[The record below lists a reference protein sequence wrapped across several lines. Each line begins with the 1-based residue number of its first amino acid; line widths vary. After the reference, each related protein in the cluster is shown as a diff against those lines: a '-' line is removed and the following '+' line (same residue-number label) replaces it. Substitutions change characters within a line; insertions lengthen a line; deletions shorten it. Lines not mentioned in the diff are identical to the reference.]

1 MIVLFNFLLG
11 LTITL
16 FILKSLFSFIYF
28 QKINNLEK
36 TGINESNYTA
46 VQPILSGD
54 TRLEE
59 DLTANLKNTENM
71 KFIWLVD
78 KSDSTAIKTVEK
90 ILKKENYSDRV
101 EVYELDDVPQEVNPK
116 IFKLAQIVDKIKTE
130 YTVILDDDSVM
141 DRKRLDELS
150 IYEKDKSEWIATGIP
165 FNSNISGFYSKLI
178 SAFINSNSIFSYF
191 SMSFLK
197 ENRTINGMFYILRT
211 DILKKY
217 NAFEEIKY
225 WLCDDLALATYL
237 LSKKVKIIQSTIFC
251 NVRNTVPDFR
261 KYLLLMKRWL
271 LFGNVYMKNAFSVNF
286 LFMILFPTI
295 LPTMLLFLSF
305 YLGINYLLTVFY
317 LFISKVVLFYVI
329 RLSIYRVKREEKEKK
344 SEKTVFMTLL
354 FQITQL
360 LYELIS
366 EFILPFML
374 LYTLL
379 TPPVIIWRNKKI
391 RVKDGK
397 IHYEL

>member
-11 LTITL
+11 LTVTL
-16 FILKSLFSFIYF
+16 FILKSFFSFIYF
-28 QKINNLEK
+28 QKINKLEK
-36 TGINESNYTA
+36 TGINERSYTA

-90 ILKKENYSDRV
+90 ILEKENYSDRV
-101 EVYELDDVPQEVNPK
+101 EVYKLDDVPQEVNPK

-130 YTVILDDDSVM
+130 YTIIIDDDSVM
-141 DRKRLDELS
+141 DRKRLEELS

-217 NAFEEIKY
+217 SAFEEIKY

-237 LSKKVKIIQSTIFC
+237 LSKNVKIIQSTIFC
-251 NVRNTVPDFR
+251 NVRNTVPNFR
-261 KYLLLMKRWL
+261 KYILLMKRWL
-271 LFGNVYMKNAFSVNF
+271 LFSNVYMKNAFSIKF
-286 LFMILFPTI
+286 LFIIL
-295 LPTMLLFLSF
+295 LPVFLPAILLFLSF
-305 YLGINYLLTVFY
+305 YFGINHFIMIIVLFVGKVGLFHIVR
-317 LFISKVVLFYVI
+317 LFIYQSEI
-329 RLSIYRVKREEKEKK
+329 QKK
-344 SEKTVFMTLL
+344 GNFFHKADELP
-354 FQITQL
+354 
-360 LYELIS
+360 YELAS
-366 EFILPFML
+366 EFLLPFIL
-374 LYTLL
+374 VYTLL

-397 IHYEL
+397 IHYEV

>member
-1 MIVLFNFLLG
+1 MILLFNFLLG
-11 LTITL
+11 LTVTL
-16 FILKSLFSFIYF
+16 FVLKSLFSFIYF

-46 VQPILSGD
+46 VQSILSGD

-59 DLTANLKNTENM
+59 DLTANLKNTEDM
-71 KFIWLVD
+71 KFIWLLD

-90 ILKKENYSDRV
+90 ILEKENYSDRV
-101 EVYELDDVPQEVNPK
+101 EVYKLDDVPQEVNPK

-130 YTVILDDDSVM
+130 YTIIIDDDSVM
-141 DRKRLDELS
+141 DRKRLEELS

-211 DILKKY
+211 DILKRY

-237 LSKKVKIIQSTIFC
+237 LSKNVRIIQSTIFC
-251 NVRNTVPDFR
+251 NVRNTVPDLK
-261 KYLLLMKRWL
+261 KYILLMKRWL
-271 LFGNVYMKNAFSVNF
+271 LFGNVYMKNVFSVNF
-286 LFMILFPTI
+286 LFIILLPTI

-305 YLGINYLLTVFY
+305 YLGINYLLTVLY

>member
-36 TGINESNYTA
+36 TEINESNYTA

-59 DLTANLKNTENM
+59 DLTANLKNTEDM

-90 ILKKENYSDRV
+90 ILKNENYSDRV

-237 LSKKVKIIQSTIFC
+237 LSKKVKIIQTTVFC

-261 KYLLLMKRWL
+261 KYILLMKRWL
-271 LFGNVYMKNAFSVNF
+271 LFGNVYMKNVFSVNF
-286 LFMILFPTI
+286 LFMILLPTI

-329 RLSIYRVKREEKEKK
+329 RLSIYRVKREEKEKN

-354 FQITQL
+354 LQIAQL
-360 LYELIS
+360 LYELMS

>member
-11 LTITL
+11 LTVTL
-16 FILKSLFSFIYF
+16 FILKSFFSFIYF
-28 QKINNLEK
+28 QKINKLEK
-36 TGINESNYTA
+36 TGINERSYTA

-90 ILKKENYSDRV
+90 ILEKENYSDRV
-101 EVYELDDVPQEVNPK
+101 EVYKLDDVPQEVNPK

-211 DILKKY
+211 DILKRY

-261 KYLLLMKRWL
+261 KYVLLMKRWL
-271 LFGNVYMKNAFSVNF
+271 LFGNVYMKNAFSIKF
-286 LFMILFPTI
+286 LFMILLPTI

-305 YLGINYLLTVFY
+305 CLGISYLLTVFY
-317 LFISKVVLFYVI
+317 LFMSKVILFYVI
-329 RLSIYRVKREEKEKK
+329 RLSIYRVKREEKGKN
-344 SEKTVFMTLL
+344 FGMTLL
-354 FQITQL
+354 LQITQL

-366 EFILPFML
+366 EFMLPFML

>member
-36 TGINESNYTA
+36 TEINESNYTA

-90 ILKKENYSDRV
+90 ILKNENYSHRV

-165 FNSNISGFYSKLI
+165 FNNNISGFYSKLI

-237 LSKKVKIIQSTIFC
+237 LSKKVKIIQTTVFC
-251 NVRNTVPDFR
+251 NVRNTVPDLK
-261 KYLLLMKRWL
+261 KYILLMKRWL

-286 LFMILFPTI
+286 LFMILLPTI

-329 RLSIYRVKREEKEKK
+329 RLFIYRVKREEKGKN
-344 SEKTVFMTLL
+344 FGMTLL
-354 FQITQL
+354 LQITQL

-366 EFILPFML
+366 EFMLPFML

>member
-16 FILKSLFSFIYF
+16 FVLKSLFSFIYF

-36 TGINESNYTA
+36 TGINVNKYTA

-59 DLTANLKNTENM
+59 DLTANLKNTEDM

-78 KSDSTAIKTVEK
+78 KSDSTAIKTAKK
-90 ILKKENYSDRV
+90 ILENENYSDRV

-130 YTVILDDDSVM
+130 YTIIIDDDSVM

-217 NAFEEIKY
+217 SAFENIKY

-237 LSKKVKIIQSTIFC
+237 LSKGVKIIQTTIFC
-251 NVRNTVPDFR
+251 NVRNTVPSFKR
-261 KYLLLMKRWL
+261 YILLMKRWL
-271 LFGNVYMKNAFSVNF
+271 LFSNVYMKNAFSIKF
-286 LFMILFPTI
+286 LFLIL
-295 LPTMLLFLSF
+295 LPTLLPTLLLFLSF
-305 YLGINYLLTVFY
+305 YLGVDYLVITLN
-317 LFISKVVLFYVI
+317 LFIGKVALFHIARIFIYQENEENQENFSKKPFI
-329 RLSIYRVKREEKEKK
+329 IFSPQTKE
-344 SEKTVFMTLL
+344 
-354 FQITQL
+354 L
-360 LYELIS
+360 LYELLS
-366 EFILPFML
+366 EFLLPFML
-374 LYTLL
+374 IYTLL

-397 IHYEL
+397 IHYEI